1 MPFSEAAV
9 KTVANAFK
17 IGVQLSTPF
26 IVFGLVFFLGLG
38 ILSRLIPQIQ
48 VFFIAMPANIYLG
61 VLLFALLLG
70 AMMTWYLAYYEAAIA
85 NHDALGAIR
94 RLLLWLMKPNNQR
107 KLRTPPRNGCAMRAR
122 RGMWLRARR

>member
-1 MPFSEAAV
+1 MMFPPSETVSVSPFSEAAV

-48 VFFIAMPANIYLG
+48 VFFIAMPANIYIG

-70 AMMTWYLAYYEAAIA
+70 AMMSWYLNYYETAIT
-85 NHDALGAIR
+85 N
-94 RLLLWLMKPNNQR
+94 M
-107 KLRTPPRNGCAMRAR
+107 MR
-122 RGMWLRARR
+122 